1 MNEKKFVDPHEVED
15 RLEQAFRPVRPS
27 RKFVQ
32 KVRGRIHLAPPV
44 VVAERLNN
52 TPRILLLI
60 GGVLSVSLLVAT
72 GVRALFYLM
81 NKSRM

>member
-1 MNEKKFVDPHEVED
+1 MNGKKFVDPHDVED

-32 KVRGRIHLAPPV
+32 KVRGRIHLAPSI
-44 VVAERLNN
+44 VVAERLHN
-52 TPRILLLI
+52 TPRLLLLI

>member
-1 MNEKKFVDPHEVED
+1 MNGKKLVGPDEVES
-15 RLEQAFRPVRPS
+15 RLEEAFRPVQPS

-32 KVRGRIHLAPPV
+32 KVRGRIYLLPSV

-52 TPRILLLI
+52 TPRLLLVL
-60 GGVLSVSLLVAT
+60 GGVLSAALLVAT

-81 NKSRM
+81 NRSRM